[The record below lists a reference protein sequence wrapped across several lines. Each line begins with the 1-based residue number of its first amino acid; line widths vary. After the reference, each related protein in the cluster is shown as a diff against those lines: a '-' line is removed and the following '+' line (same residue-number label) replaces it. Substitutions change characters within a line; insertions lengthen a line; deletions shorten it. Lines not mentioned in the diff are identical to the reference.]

1 MLRGAQRGS
10 VGWGDGSLREDGYR
24 DGKRGGTEHRDGGL
38 GWRQTSTPSPAPS
51 PQQSPPALT
60 APHRR
65 RLLVGRAH
73 PALDLL
79 PPQLSSIVPAGLRG
93 GGRRPAQLGSPQPR
107 RAQPPAQHPS
117 CTHPMAPQPPPHGPQ
132 RHSPPTPTPRSPT
145 PQPPTPTPRPP
156 TPHLCFGRPRMAEDA
171 VVAPGVGQSHV
182 GQSGRG
188 QQQRRQRPLRVRMA
202 QHRVDPLHR
211 QQPCGDGRLW
221 GSAPRGQVP
230 HGARRAAGL
239 PAPSRGD
246 LAWRN
251 SRSVSSCTE
260 ALVAFT
266 LSWMSVQLRN
276 SAPSFLSCSFSC
288 SKASKYLQKGG
299 RGGMWGRAEGLGD
312 LRGLSN
318 LTEPRRGHRWTDG
331 WAAVGW
337 GWGGLDLEGSS
348 KLSDAAGEWAQ
359 SGRGLTAGR
368 GGGPLQPEQ
377 LHEGVKRGWVISEVS
392 SASMATSG
400 QSWINGWMG

>member
-1 MLRGAQRGS
+1 MGGSGSAERGSERERGVGGWEPQGGWMQRWEAWGDRAQR
-10 VGWGDGSLREDGYR
+10 WGFGVEADIV
-24 DGKRGGTEHRDGGL
+24 
-38 GWRQTSTPSPAPS
+38 PFPAPS

-93 GGRRPAQLGSPQPR
+93 GGTASSPAG
-107 RAQPPAQHPS
+107 QPPAQAGTAPSPAPCGTALPFVHP
-117 CTHPMAPQPPPHGPQ
+117 PYG
-132 RHSPPTPTPRSPT
+132 PPTPTPRSPT

-156 TPHLCFGRPRMAEDA
+156 TPHLCFGRPRTAEDA
-171 VVAPGVGQSHV
+171 VVAAGVGQSHV

-188 QQQRRQRPLRVRMA
+188 QQQRRQRPLRVRVA
-202 QHRVDPLHR
+202 QRRVDPLHR

-221 GSAPRGQVP
+221 GSAPRGRVP

-246 LAWRN
+246 LAWHN

-392 SASMATSG
+392 SALMATSG

>member
-1 MLRGAQRGS
+1 MGASGRMDAEMGS
-10 VGWGDGSLREDGYR
+10 VGGQSTEMGVRGGGRHRPLPCALPPAEPPGTHCASPPPSPRWPRAPRARSPPTTAQLHRPRWPEGWGDGV
-24 DGKRGGTEHRDGGL
+24 
-38 GWRQTSTPSPAPS
+38 QPSWAAPS
-51 PQQSPPALT
+51 P
-60 APHRR
+60 
-65 RLLVGRAH
+65 
-73 PALDLL
+73 
-79 PPQLSSIVPAGLRG
+79 G
-93 GGRRPAQLGSPQPR
+93 GHSPQPSTMWHCAAL
-107 RAQPPAQHPS
+107 RAPTLWPPNP
-117 CTHPMAPQPPPHGPQ
+117 HPMAPNATAPQPPPHGPQ
-132 RHSPPTPTPRSPT
+132 PHS
-145 PQPPTPTPRPP
+145 PPTPTPRPP
-156 TPHLCFGRPRMAEDA
+156 TPHLCFGRPRTAEDA

-188 QQQRRQRPLRVRMA
+188 QQQRRQRPLRVRVA
-202 QHRVDPLHR
+202 QRRVDPLHR

-221 GSAPRGQVP
+221 GSAPRGRVP

-246 LAWRN
+246 LAWHN

-377 LHEGVKRGWVISEVS
+377 LHEGVGDLRGLISL
-392 SASMATSG
+392 
-400 QSWINGWMG
+400 NGHERAELD